1 MEPRIV
7 KVIYDDGDYF
17 FTRINADEQTIRRYY
32 AIGSSVG
39 FDDPRKI
46 VAIEIL

>member
-1 MEPRIV
+1 METRTV

-17 FTRINADEQTIRRYY
+17 FTRINGDEQTIRSYY

-39 FDDPRKI
+39 FDDSRKI
-46 VAIEIL
+46 AAIEIL